1 MWENDKIL
9 PTIPT
14 MSIPLRKTEQTQQ
27 RPQPITTNL
36 TAETVDGAPLTFECV
51 HNIERGDRLP
61 LGVLG
66 VGDSIANDTFKENFE
81 DTSGFLI
88 DEARDTLDTTTA
100 SETADCRLRDALYA
114 MSEMNLSKENIRIL
128 SRRILR

>member
-1 MWENDKIL
+1 MWENGKIL
-9 PTIPT
+9 PTKPT
-14 MSIPLRKTEQTQQ
+14 MRIPLRKTEQTQQ

-36 TAETVDGAPLTFECV
+36 TTETVDGASLAFECID
-51 HNIERGDRLP
+51 NIERGDRLP

-66 VGDSIANDTFKENFE
+66 VGDSIANDAFKENFE

-100 SETADCRLRDALYA
+100 GETADCRLRDALYA
-114 MSEMNLSKENIRIL
+114 MSEINLSQDIRML